1 MPCHAIPLHY
11 IALHC
16 VTFNLHYI
24 TLHYTTLHYIALHYT
39 TLHHI
44 TLHTYQH
51 MCRLTCLQV
60 RLYSCAYCTSNI
72 CIHTCPTSSLMMSNC
87 TRTTMNSSGTKEYQP
102 ARSIVVKRC
111 QKCVYFQ
118 LPTAYRRH
126 RSRMVH
132 ICPDYPPLSV
142 SLKDLFA
149 LETIRRAN
157 HLVMRNH
164 MESLNNKTTRHQGNT
179 LQESTFKNS
188 CVNMRQCVFQ
198 IV

>member
-1 MPCHAIPLHY
+1 MQINVLTSST
-11 IALHC
+11 
-16 VTFNLHYI
+16 VF
-24 TLHYTTLHYIALHYT
+24 
-39 TLHHI
+39 
-44 TLHTYQH
+44 LHTV
-51 MCRLTCLQV
+51 QV
-60 RLYSCAYCTSNI
+60 IYASILVQLVHWWWATAPEQLWIQAAPKSIN
-72 CIHTCPTSSLMMSNC
+72 
-87 TRTTMNSSGTKEYQP
+87 P

-188 CVNMRQCVFQ
+188 CVNMCQCVFQ